1 MIVFFLEVTVFG
13 NCVSSL
19 DCFTKR
25 TVMDLAMTFS
35 GTLFL
40 SIALIDV
47 IPEAITNFDE
57 FLSSSPLVYEGG
69 ILHRGKLPLTMIIA
83 MVTLILIMFLDKV
96 LIGHSHDH

>member
-1 MIVFFLEVTVFG
+1 MEAAWVVKIVLMGVFFLEVTVFG

-19 DCFTKR
+19 ACFSNK

-47 IPEAITNFDE
+47 IPEAI
-57 FLSSSPLVYEGG
+57 
-69 ILHRGKLPLTMIIA
+69 
-83 MVTLILIMFLDKV
+83 
-96 LIGHSHDH
+96 